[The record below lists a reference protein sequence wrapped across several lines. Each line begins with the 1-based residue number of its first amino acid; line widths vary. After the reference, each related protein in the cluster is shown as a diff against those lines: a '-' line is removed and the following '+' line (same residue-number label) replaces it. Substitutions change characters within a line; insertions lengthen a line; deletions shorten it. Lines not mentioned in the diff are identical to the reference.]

1 MSNKRKHNYKPT
13 SKDELKNIINN
24 LISKRGDNADL
35 NDIDV
40 SEITDMSELFRY
52 EAFNGNISE
61 WNVSNV
67 TDMTAM
73 FYKSAFNGNLSSW
86 DVSNVKHMSWM
97 FGYSDF
103 DNASINN
110 WNVTCDTFMGVFTKT
125 SLEKNPPKWYK
136 V

>member
-1 MSNKRKHNYKPT
+1 VK
-13 SKDELKNIINN
+13 E
-24 LISKRGDNADL
+24 GDNADL

-40 SEITDMSELFRY
+40 NEITDMCSLFRY
-52 EAFNGNISE
+52 KAFNGNISE

-73 FYKSAFNGNLSSW
+73 FYNSAFNGDLSSW

-103 DNASINN
+103 DNASISN
-110 WNVTCDTFMGVFTKT
+110 WNVTCNTFMGMLTKT
-125 SLEKNPPKWYK
+125 SLEKNPPKWYIG
-136 V
+136 